1 MMLSRFTRL
10 AASRAAPIRTFA
22 STATTAKPDDKLVDH
37 LGTYDEHADAVGD
50 VDKREFTYLVLGG
63 ARFMYA
69 SAVRLTVMKFVA
81 TMSASSDVLALASLE
96 VDLEKISMGTTATV
110 KWRGKP
116 VFVRHRTEKEIA
128 VENAVEVAGLRDP
141 QTDAERVKDAN
152 WLVAVGVCTHLGCVP
167 IPNAGEY
174 HGFFCPCHGSHYDAS
189 GRIRKGPAP
198 LNLEIPP
205 YNFVESKVIIG

>member
-1 MMLSRFTRL
+1 MLKQRAFAT
-10 AASRAAPIRTFA
+10 AVKPAAPGE
-22 STATTAKPDDKLVDH
+22 KLVDH
-37 LGTYDEHADAVGD
+37 MGTYDDPHDGITGD

-81 TMSASSDVLALASLE
+81 TMSASADVLALASLE
-96 VDLEKISMGTTATV
+96 VDLDKIDLGNTATV

-116 VFVRHRTEKEIA
+116 VFIRHRTDKEIA
-128 VENAVEVAGLRDP
+128 TEEAVAPSGLRDP
-141 QTDAERVKDAN
+141 QTDAERVKDPR
-152 WLVAVGVCTHLGCVP
+152 WLVALGVCTHLGCVP
-167 IPNAGEY
+167 IANAGEY
-174 HGFFCPCHGSHYDAS
+174 QGFFCPCHGSHYDAS

-205 YNFVESKVIIG
+205 YKFLDGNKVLIG